1 MSKSTDTLGE
11 LVQSFRDEIDDQPG
25 QATTWEWEEVRERHQ
40 RAQTKFIADLR
51 AWRDA
56 EVLAA
61 LEGVE
66 GAGPPVPVE
75 PDTDNN
81 MYPSG
86 FYDADGMWRKALEL
100 EKEKYRGKS

>member
-66 GAGPPVPVE
+66 RVVGDDEDSDQMPHWC
-75 PDTDNN
+75 TSRNN
-81 MYPSG
+81 L
-86 FYDADGMWRKALEL
+86 RREQREALEL